1 MKKEPSG
8 KVLMI
13 LGVWTLVAYAAFPFP
28 INIVIGFIGM
38 VVIIALL
45 GLKEYAVEIE
55 KQEPTVSIE
64 EELPIPILKLK
75 KKVGPGT
82 LSENNRPKVKIELK
96 EDSNNKK

>member
-13 LGVWTLVAYAAFPFP
+13 LGIWALVAYAAFPFP
-28 INIVIGFIGM
+28 ANIVIGFIGM
-38 VVIIALL
+38 VVIVALL
-45 GLKEYAVEIE
+45 GAAEYT

-75 KKVGPGT
+75 KKAKPGA
-82 LSENNRPKVKIELK
+82 LSENNRPKVKVELK
-96 EDSNNKK
+96 EDNNNK